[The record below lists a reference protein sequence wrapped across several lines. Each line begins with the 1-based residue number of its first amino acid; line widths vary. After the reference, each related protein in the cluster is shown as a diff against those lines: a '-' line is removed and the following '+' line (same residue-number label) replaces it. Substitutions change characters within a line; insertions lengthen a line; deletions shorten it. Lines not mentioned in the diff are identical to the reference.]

1 MDDFNIYDC
10 MIVGVASVCFIYSM
24 ISLLQNLTRLALEL
38 TLPVDTAECDSP
50 EPWQMSIQEAASP
63 VAEGISELLDSLT
76 FYLIIIVFGVLWA
89 IFNTLHYYKEDKNP
103 ITHHFSH
110 GATIEL
116 VWTISPALFLIAMA
130 FPSFKLLY
138 LTDEVYSPSMT
149 IKAVGHQWY
158 WSYEYSDFLNEDGES
173 IEFDS
178 YMIPESDLEDGQLR
192 LLDVDNNVVIP
203 VDTNIRFIV
212 TGQDV
217 IHSFAVP
224 SLGIKVD
231 GIPGRLNQTATIA
244 EREGLFYGQC
254 SELCGILHGF
264 MPICVEAVS
273 PEKYLEWMESV
284 S

>member
-1 MDDFNIYDC
+1 MNYLYFFLKKKNYLFFLQKQN
-10 MIVGVASVCFIYSM
+10 MFSYVLSLFFTS
-24 ISLLQNLTRLALEL
+24 SLL
-38 TLPVDTAECDSP
+38 CDSP
-50 EPWQMSIQEAASP
+50 ERWQMGPQDGASP
-63 VAEGISELLDSLT
+63 VQEGIVELLSSVA
-76 FYLIIIVFGVLWA
+76 FYLVIIVFGVAWA
-89 IFNTLHYYKEDKNP
+89 IFSAVKNFSEKKNP
-103 ITHHFSH
+103 LTYHFSH
-110 GATIEL
+110 GTTIEL
-116 VWTISPALFLIAMA
+116 VWTITPAFVLIAIA

-138 LTDEVYSPSMT
+138 LTDEVFSPSMT

-178 YMIPESDLEDGQLR
+178 YMIPESDLADGQLR
-192 LLDVDNNVVIP
+192 LLDVDNNVVVP
-203 VDTNIRFIV
+203 VDTTIRFII

-231 GIPGRLNQTATIA
+231 GIPGRLNQVGTII

-264 MPICVEAVS
+264 MPICIEAVT
-273 PEKYLEWMESV
+273 PEKYLDWMESV
-284 S
+284 A

>member
-1 MDDFNIYDC
+1 MT
-10 MIVGVASVCFIYSM
+10 VK
-24 ISLLQNLTRLALEL
+24 
-38 TLPVDTAECDSP
+38 
-50 EPWQMSIQEAASP
+50 AA
-63 VAEGISELLDSLT
+63 
-76 FYLIIIVFGVLWA
+76 
-89 IFNTLHYYKEDKNP
+89 
-103 ITHHFSH
+103 
-110 GATIEL
+110 
-116 VWTISPALFLIAMA
+116 
-130 FPSFKLLY
+130 
-138 LTDEVYSPSMT
+138 
-149 IKAVGHQWY
+149 GHQWY

-178 YMIPESDLEDGQLR
+178 YMVPESDLADGQLR
-192 LLDVDNNVVIP
+192 LLDVDNNVVVP

-224 SLGIKVD
+224 SLGIKID
-231 GIPGRLNQTATIA
+231 GVPGRLNQTSVII